1 MRSEYEIEIV
11 KEERIQKIEK
21 IRNKKIDSIVNDKKM
36 DHHTK
41 MEKLKLEINRLDDAA
56 DKKLKEKDDIETIN

>member
-1 MRSEYEIEIV
+1 MTDELEAPRRKVRSEYEIEIV

-41 MEKLKLEINRLDDAA
+41 M
-56 DKKLKEKDDIETIN
+56 